1 MPFGNPEREKSF
13 RCRFTHFFRESK
25 HLQLLRLQVKE
36 TCKHE
41 YARKRSSKSFCY
53 LRRTPV
59 QLIFQQ
65 KRFYF
70 PRLPRVM
77 AYGERCIGSKMS
89 FSSVCYVARQSQG
102 GSGGNGRAPFLATSW
117 GAPRS
122 GIKKDGTD
130 QRAPQV
136 RSMIVRRN
144 GRLKFSPNAPN
155 FSRCLR

>member
-13 RCRFTHFFRESK
+13 RCRSTHFFAKVSIFSFCVGVFNKNANTKVARKQESK
-25 HLQLLRLQVKE
+25 SCCH
-36 TCKHE
+36 
-41 YARKRSSKSFCY
+41 

-59 QLIFQQ
+59 QLT
-65 KRFYF
+65 FYKNDF
-70 PRLPRVM
+70 APFACRAWWM
-77 AYGERCIGSKMS
+77 CGGRCIGSKMS

-102 GSGGNGRAPFLATSW
+102 GPGGNGRAPFLATSW

-130 QRAPQV
+130 QRALKA

-144 GRLKFSPNAPN
+144 GRSKFSPNNPN